1 MKSKVSQNGKHV
13 VIKTGLQVIYELL
26 LWLDVQTNQYR
37 TSKHDDLDTKK
48 KGLAKAFKRS
58 ITCVPCFKEHRCR
71 RGPAGKRRADSHTVA
86 SKTCILSRSSTSSL
100 DDSLQTETI
109 SACS

>member
-48 KGLAKAFKRS
+48 RIGKGIQKVYNMRTMFQRTSLQKRS
-58 ITCVPCFKEHRCR
+58 SRQK
-71 RGPAGKRRADSHTVA
+71 A
-86 SKTCILSRSSTSSL
+86 SRFTYSSK
-100 DDSLQTETI
+100 
-109 SACS
+109 